1 MSQKPST
8 RPAGAFGQPPRWAQS
23 VLRRITAHHLR
34 EELEGDMNE
43 LFHKRAR
50 RYGYAKARRLYIWD
64 SLRLVHPRLWRPKT
78 DIIRKPCYATSSDV
92 AKPLV
97 FNPTMIRNY
106 LTVAWRNLVH
116 NKVYSAIN
124 IIGLAVGMAVAILNG
139 LWVWDELSFNQS
151 HQHYDRIA
159 KVTQQGPFEGRVYS
173 SAILPFPLAGE
184 LRTNYG
190 NQFKHVLQALPL
202 EEYSLSAGENTLTK
216 QGQFIQTGAP
226 DMLSLNMIQGSQ
238 SSLSG
243 PNSIML
249 AASTANALFGEGN
262 PVNQVVTINTNIV
275 AKVTGVYQ
283 DMPQN
288 SEFYPVQFFASFD
301 LWASANP
308 TVKQQGWNN
317 RFLLTYVQLQ
327 PKVDFAQVSAQIK
340 DTYLNHIKGL
350 EGMQEVVDSRP
361 QIQLLPMSQWH
372 LQGGLYLD
380 DDGPLQLVWMIG
392 LIGVF
397 VLLLACI
404 NFMNLSTA
412 RSEKRAKEVGIR
424 KAVGSLRGQLI
435 GQFFS
440 ESFLVV
446 VVSFLVAVSLVAL
459 ALPWFNEL
467 AAKAIRMPWSNA
479 YFWLLSVSFITLT
492 GFVAGMYPALYLS
505 SFQAIKVLKGTFR
518 VGRLA
523 TLPRRLL
530 VVMQFTVSVALII
543 GTITVY
549 RQIQHAKNRPVGYN
563 RESLLLIRKKTAE
576 FAGKYDLIRTEL
588 KNTGVVAQV
597 AESKSSV
604 TDINMRNGGFSW
616 KGTELKFAGGCATLP
631 ITPEYGKTIGWQFVG
646 GRDFSPGF
654 ASDSVGF
661 VVNES
666 FARQVKAPNPVG
678 ERVTWSP
685 GWRPA
690 QSFKILGVVK
700 DMVALSPFDPTFPSV
715 FFLDNNYDWINIRID
730 PGVSASTGLSKIE
743 AVFKKLT
750 PNSPFDYQ
758 FADQAYAL
766 KFAAEERIS
775 QLALFFTLLAILIS
789 CLGLFALAS
798 FTAEQR
804 VKEIGVRKVLGATV
818 GNLWL
823 LLSKDF
829 VYLVMGAFLLAAPL
843 AYYVLTNWL
852 RRYEYRTEV
861 AWWIF
866 VVAGVST
873 LLVTLL
879 TVSYQA
885 IRAALLDPVKSLRS
899 E

>member
-1 MSQKPST
+1 MGRLTDRERDYAIPRSD
-8 RPAGAFGQPPRWAQS
+8 GPPRWATWLLSRFSPTGLEDELQGDLLEMYAYWLKTIGVRAARWRYGLA
-23 VLRRITAHHLR
+23 VLRLIRPFTRSIA
-34 EELEGDMNE
+34 
-43 LFHKRAR
+43 KRSEN
-50 RYGYAKARRLYIWD
+50 Y
-64 SLRLVHPRLWRPKT
+64 SHPACRT
-78 DIIRKPCYATSSDV
+78 TSTLQP
-92 AKPLV
+92 A
-97 FNPTMIRNY
+97 MIRNY
-106 LTVAWRNLVH
+106 VKVAWRNLVN

-139 LWVWDELSFNQS
+139 LWVWDELSFNEY

-159 KVTQQGPFEGRVYS
+159 KVTQRGPFEGRVYS
-173 SAILPFPLAGE
+173 SAVLPLPLANE
-184 LRTNYG
+184 LKTNYG
-190 NQFKHVLQALPL
+190 NQFKHVLLALPV
-202 EEYSLSAGENTLTK
+202 EECILSARETTLAK
-216 QGQFIQTGAP
+216 QGQFIEAGAP
-226 DMLSLNMIQGSQ
+226 DMLSLKMIKGTW

-243 PNSIML
+243 PNSILL
-249 AASTANALFGEGN
+249 AASTAKALFGDVD
-262 PVNQVVTINTNIV
+262 PVNQIVKINTNMIS
-275 AKVTGVYQ
+275 KVTGVYE
-283 DMPQN
+283 DLPHN
-288 SEFYPVQFFASFD
+288 SEFYPVKFFAPFD
-301 LWASANP
+301 LWASAHPN
-308 TVKQQGWNN
+308 VKQQGWSN
-317 RFLLTYVQLQ
+317 RFLFTYVQLQ
-327 PKVDFAQVSAQIK
+327 PKAHFAQVSAQIK

-350 EGMQEVVDSRP
+350 EGLKEQVADRP
-361 QIQLLPMSQWH
+361 QIQLLPMSRWH
-372 LQGGLYLD
+372 LHGGLFID
-380 DDGPLQLVWMIG
+380 DTGPVQLVWMIG

-435 GQFFS
+435 RQFFS

-446 VVSFLVAVSLVAL
+446 VVSFILAVSLVAL
-459 ALPWFNEL
+459 SLSWFNDL
-467 AAKAIRMPWSNA
+467 AAKEMKMPWSNP
-479 YFWLLSVSFITLT
+479 YFWLLSVSFIGLT
-492 GFVAGMYPALYLS
+492 GFVAGIYPALYLS

-518 VGRLA
+518 VGRGA

-563 RESLLLIRKKTAE
+563 RESLLLIKKKTAE
-576 FAGKYDLIRTEL
+576 FSGKYDLIRNEL

-604 TDINMRNGGFSW
+604 TDINMRNSGFSW
-616 KGTELKFAGGCATLP
+616 KGNEMKFAGGCATLP
-631 ITPEYGKTIGWQFVG
+631 VTPEYGRTIGWQFVG
-646 GRDFSPGF
+646 GRDFSPEF

-666 FARQVKAPNPVG
+666 FAKQVNSKNPVG
-678 ERVTWSP
+678 ELVTWAP
-685 GWRPA
+685 GWR
-690 QSFKILGVVK
+690 QSQSYKILGVVK
-700 DMVALSPFDPTFPSV
+700 DMVALSPYDPTFPTV
-715 FFLDNNYDWINIRID
+715 FFLDNNYDWINIRLN
-730 PGVSASTGLSKIE
+730 PRVSASAALPKIE

-758 FADQAYAL
+758 FADQEYAL

-775 QLALFFTLLAILIS
+775 QLALFFTILAILIS

-818 GNLWL
+818 GNLWV

-829 VYLVMGAFLLAAPL
+829 VYLVVGAFLLAAPL
-843 AYYVLTNWL
+843 SYYVLTNWL

-861 AWWIF
+861 SWWIF
-866 VVAGVST
+866 VIAGLAV
-873 LLVTLL
+873 LLITLL
-879 TVSYQA
+879 TVSYQS
-885 IRAALLDPVKSLRS
+885 IKAALLDPVKSLRS